1 MTLQDWRNMTPTQ
14 FKDARERLG
23 LSQAELSLIFGVATD
38 RTVRR
43 WEAGE
48 RDIPGPVIVLMKLIL
63 RSAEAREILGLRLP
77 NERR

>member
-1 MTLQDWRNMTPTQ
+1 MMIVIGLGMTPKQ
-14 FKDARERLG
+14 FQDTRERLG
-23 LSQAELSLIFGVATD
+23 LSQAELALIFGVASD

-63 RSAEAREILGLRLP
+63 RSAEARELLGVALP
-77 NERR
+77 GERR

>member
-1 MTLQDWRNMTPTQ
+1 MTPTQ

-23 LSQAELSLIFGVATD
+23 LSQAELSLVFGVATD

-48 RDIPGPVIVLMKLIL
+48 RDIPGPVIVLMKLIM
-63 RSAEAREILGLRLP
+63 RSAEARELLGLRLHGDK
-77 NERR
+77 

>member
-63 RSAEAREILGLRLP
+63 RSAEARQILGLRLHGDK
-77 NERR
+77 

>member
-1 MTLQDWRNMTPTQ
+1 MTPTQ

-23 LSQAELSLIFGVATD
+23 LSQAELSLVFGVATD

-48 RDIPGPVIVLMKLIL
+48 RDIPGPVIVLMKLIM
-63 RSAEAREILGLRLP
+63 RSAEARQILGLRLHGDQ
-77 NERR
+77 R